1 MKLTM
6 NCGVDTIA
14 PQSKCLLAPS
24 KREENAVAR
33 RINNPER
40 SRQTQPEPDRSA
52 GSAVR
57 QRILETAIKLFA
69 QKGFR
74 GTTTKEIALA
84 AAVNEVTIFRH
95 FASKQEL
102 YAAILDAKS
111 SGPRLTTYLAD
122 LEQLAQRRDDH
133 ALFRLVALR
142 VLEQYRQDPDLLRLR
157 LYSSLEG
164 HELSKRYIS
173 RQVCPLF
180 GFLRKYIVLRQ
191 AEGSFNHWDPDIAVQ
206 TFLGSVYNHA
216 VCQYFHDTDFI
227 RLSEEETASAFTS
240 VFLDGMAAKARAKRN
255 DKWNGR

>member
-1 MKLTM
+1 M
-6 NCGVDTIA
+6 
-14 PQSKCLLAPS
+14 SRRPS
-24 KREENAVAR
+24 NPAR
-33 RINNPER
+33 NRHLQAETER
-40 SRQTQPEPDRSA
+40 SQ

-111 SGPRLTTYLAD
+111 NSAKLTTYLAD
-122 LEQLAQRRDDH
+122 LEQLAERRDDEG
-133 ALFRLVALR
+133 LFRLVALR
-142 VLEQYRQDPDLLRLR
+142 VLGQYRQDPDLLRLR

-164 HELSKRYIS
+164 HELSKKYIS

-180 GFLRKYIVLRQ
+180 RFLRKYIVVRQ
-191 AEGSFNHWDPDIAVQ
+191 GEGHFNHWDPDIAVQ
-206 TFLGSVYNHA
+206 TFLGAVYNHA
-216 VCQYFHDTDFI
+216 MCQYFQHTDFI
-227 RLSEEETASAFTS
+227 KLTEEEAANAFTV
-240 VFLDGMAAKARAKRN
+240 VFLEGMAAKARTR
-255 DKWNGR
+255 

>member
-1 MKLTM
+1 MRL
-6 NCGVDTIA
+6 
-14 PQSKCLLAPS
+14 S
-24 KREENAVAR
+24 R
-33 RINNPER
+33 RINKSAR
-40 SRQTQPEPDRSA
+40 TRQAQTEPDHSP

-57 QRILETAIKLFA
+57 RRILDTAIKLFA

-122 LEQLAQRRDDH
+122 LEHLAARRDDES
-133 ALFRLVALR
+133 LFRLVALR
-142 VLEQYRQDPDLLRLR
+142 VLQQYRQDSDLLRLR

-164 HELSKRYIS
+164 HELSKKYIS

-180 GFLRKYIVLRQ
+180 RFLRQYIVLRQ
-191 AEGSFNHWDPDIAVQ
+191 QEGSFNHWDPDIAVQ

-227 RLSEEETASAFTS
+227 ELSEEETAGAFTA
-240 VFLDGMAAKARAKRN
+240 VFLNGMANNARSKRN
-255 DKWNGR
+255 DKIERSLTTA

>member
-1 MKLTM
+1 
-6 NCGVDTIA
+6 
-14 PQSKCLLAPS
+14 LLANPGG
-24 KREENAVAR
+24 NIDLPR
-33 RINNPER
+33 RINNPARTGRE
-40 SRQTQPEPDRSA
+40 QLETDRSP

-57 QRILETAIKLFA
+57 RRILDTAIKLFA

-102 YAAILDAKS
+102 YAAILDSKS

-122 LEQLAQRRDDH
+122 LEQLAARRDDEG
-133 ALFRLVALR
+133 LFSLVALR
-142 VLEQYRQDPDLLRLR
+142 VLQQYRQDPDLLRLR

-164 HELSKRYIS
+164 HELSKKYIS

-180 GFLRKYIVLRQ
+180 RFLRQYIVHRQ
-191 AEGSFNHWDPDIAVQ
+191 AEGTFNNWEPDIAVQ

-216 VCQYFHDTDFI
+216 VCMYFHDTDFI
-227 RLSEEETASAFTS
+227 TLTEEETAKAFTA
-240 VFLDGMAAKARAKRN
+240 VFLNGMTAKAPSKRN
-255 DKWNGR
+255 ATCNGR

>member
-1 MKLTM
+1 M
-6 NCGVDTIA
+6 
-14 PQSKCLLAPS
+14 S
-24 KREENAVAR
+24 R
-33 RINNPER
+33 RINNSIGTR
-40 SRQTQPEPDRSA
+40 RQQPDPDRLP

-57 QRILETAIKLFA
+57 QRILDTAIKLFA

-111 SGPRLTTYLAD
+111 SGSKLTTYLAD
-122 LEQLAQRRDDH
+122 LEQVAQRRDDEG
-133 ALFRLVALR
+133 LFRLVALR
-142 VLEQYRQDPDLLRLR
+142 VLTQYREDPDLLRLR

-164 HELSKRYIS
+164 HELSKKYIS

-180 GFLRKYIVLRQ
+180 RFLRKYIILRQ
-191 AEGSFNHWDPDIAVQ
+191 AEGCFDNWDPDIAVQ

-216 VCQYFHDTDFI
+216 VCQYFRDTDFI
-227 RLSEEETASAFTS
+227 KLTEEETANAFTA
-240 VFLDGMAAKARAKRN
+240 VFLNGMIGKERSKRN
-255 DKWNGR
+255 AKCNGR

>member
-1 MKLTM
+1 L
-6 NCGVDTIA
+6 
-14 PQSKCLLAPS
+14 S
-24 KREENAVAR
+24 R
-33 RINNPER
+33 RINKSVR
-40 SRQTQPEPDRSA
+40 TRQTQTETDGSP

-57 QRILETAIKLFA
+57 RRILDTAIKLFA

-84 AAVNEVTIFRH
+84 ASVNEVTIFRH

-122 LEQLAQRRDDH
+122 LEHLAGRRDDEG
-133 ALFRLVALR
+133 LFRLVALR
-142 VLEQYRQDPDLLRLR
+142 VLQQYRQDPDLLRLR

-164 HELSKRYIS
+164 HELSKKYIS

-180 GFLRKYIVLRQ
+180 RFLRQYIVLRQ
-191 AEGSFNHWDPDIAVQ
+191 GEGSFNHWDPDIAVQ

-227 RLSEEETASAFTS
+227 KLTEEETASAFTA
-240 VFLDGMAAKARAKRN
+240 VFLNGMANNARSKRN
-255 DKWNGR
+255 DKVERSLTTA

>member
-1 MKLTM
+1 M
-6 NCGVDTIA
+6 
-14 PQSKCLLAPS
+14 S
-24 KREENAVAR
+24 R
-33 RINNPER
+33 RINKPVQSNDAQRPE
-40 SRQTQPEPDRSA
+40 SDRTSA
-52 GSAVR
+52 SSVR
-57 QRILETAIKLFA
+57 QRILKKAIKLFA

-102 YAAILDAKS
+102 YAAILDEKS
-111 SGPRLTTYLAD
+111 SGPKLTTYLAD
-122 LEQLAQRRDDH
+122 LEQLALRRDDEG
-133 ALFRLVALR
+133 LFRLVAQR
-142 VLEQYRQDPDLLRLR
+142 VLAQYRQDPDLLRLR

-180 GFLRKYIVLRQ
+180 RFLRDYIVTRQ
-191 AEGSFNHWDPDIAVQ
+191 REGGFNHWDPDIAVQ

-227 RLSEEETASAFTS
+227 KLTEEETASAFTA
-240 VFLDGMAAKARAKRN
+240 VFLDGMTAKAQSKRN
-255 DKWNGR
+255 DKGNGR